1 MFELQK
7 QDDLRIVKSDYY
19 RIEKVVKAKSEKK
32 AIEYFDSWCE
42 YVQFADKELVAD
54 KLEAVVEIQNTL

>member
-32 AIEYFDSWCE
+32 AIEYFDDWCE
-42 YVQFADKELVAD
+42 YIQFADKELVAD